1 MLLMLLL
8 HHSRIWKWALQF
20 KTQARSHSPHQC
32 LAHLFR
38 QPVMIAVGLLAVPT
52 RPLRPAFA
60 VVDQV
65 AEVVLLSER
74 RSLAGL
80 QVVVVVAPMVLP

>member
-1 MLLMLLL
+1 
-8 HHSRIWKWALQF
+8 
-20 KTQARSHSPHQC
+20 
-32 LAHLFR
+32 
-38 QPVMIAVGLLAVPT
+38 MIAVGLLAVPT